1 MLKIRQENIDD
12 YEQVYNVIKSAFEKA
27 PHYAFAE
34 LCGALL

>member
-1 MLKIRQENIDD
+1 MSSTTLYVQFYWKNRGGTM
-12 YEQVYNVIKSAFEKA
+12 EKA